1 MLIQLIHSLEICI
14 ERQIHHLLQ
23 VYLAVLEVLDDSGPP
38 IQPLGDRIVLER
50 EDSQDTTAGGIV
62 LPESAK
68 DKPAR
73 GIVLSVGPGKPLDD
87 GSRAEVQVQVLV
99 GLLEEVLKARNLD
112 RVFLLKDLKVDK
124 CLCIEDCQK
133 EVLII
138 FFLKKFRQLILIKF

>member
-1 MLIQLIHSLEICI
+1 MATATKSKKKSSTKIN
-14 ERQIHHLLQ
+14 
-23 VYLAVLEVLDDSGPP
+23 

-87 GSRAEVQVQVLV
+87 GSRGEVQVQV
-99 GLLEEVLKARNLD
+99 GD
-112 RVFLLKDLKVDK
+112 RVLFSSYAGENFKVDEQE
-124 CLCIEDCQK
+124 LLLMREDD
-133 EVLII
+133 
-138 FFLKKFRQLILIKF
+138 ILAVME